1 MTDEEAIQLIRKS
14 INSVIQGAGDSISF
28 ETDLVKDG
36 IIDSLDSMSFLFELE
51 ALLGKPI
58 DEIDEKF
65 LDFRVSTLSDIIKR
79 V

>member
-51 ALLGKPI
+51 ALLGKTI